1 MNAIFEAA
9 IEIEAACRAA
19 GFGFCFIGGLAV
31 QRWGAPR
38 MTADVDL
45 TVITGFG
52 TEAPYVDTL
61 LVAFRGRIPDARD
74 FALQHRTLLLAATN
88 GVHLDV
94 SLGAMPFEE
103 RTVERASAFVLSD
116 GRGLTTCSAEDL
128 VVHKAFAGRDKDW
141 LDVRGIVVRQGAKLQ
156 WPTIWTELLP
166 LLELRE
172 DADTEQ
178 RLRAIATAGSSTR
191 T

>member
-9 IEIEAACRAA
+9 IEVEAACRAA

-103 RTVERASAFVLSD
+103 RTVERASAFVL
-116 GRGLTTCSAEDL
+116 L
-128 VVHKAFAGRDKDW
+128 H
-141 LDVRGIVVRQGAKLQ
+141 
-156 WPTIWTELLP
+156 WPTIWTELPP

-178 RLRAIATAGSSTR
+178 RLRAIATAGSPSRTR
-191 T
+191 SR